1 MSFQYLILDFYH
13 SVLLTWVETN
23 CKAFCGSLNG
33 VKFNPV
39 SAIGR
44 FSGFFR
50 GTAADLFL
58 SVDRDSDGC
67 TAVVVGFTSAIGLLN
82 KKKK

>member
-1 MSFQYLILDFYH
+1 M
-13 SVLLTWVETN
+13 ETN

-33 VKFNPV
+33 VRFSPV
-39 SAIGR
+39 SAICR
-44 FSGFFR
+44 FSDFFR

-67 TAVVVGFTSAIGLLN
+67 TAVVVGFTSAIGLLDEQ
-82 KKKK
+82 KK